1 MRSRG
6 GRGAKAIA
14 SAKTPGKS
22 HTQAGKK
29 SRGDSLSDAVPS
41 PATRQSKEGDAD
53 EDSDNED
60 ESVPGPPAGD
70 EDDDDDAE
78 TDGRDDAVVEAETT
92 GRHRLAVLQ
101 ASRNREN
108 NSSPPAKKPKTS
120 TGTSQIESSQ
130 SSKAATKPGNEVSPP
145 KMRATAVAPVSRAP
159 SNFNAVRT

>member
-53 EDSDNED
+53 EDSDNEN
-60 ESVPGPPAGD
+60 ESVPTAGD
-70 EDDDDDAE
+70 EDDDDDAG
-78 TDGRDDAVVEAETT
+78 TDGRDEAAEEAEIT
-92 GRHRLAVLQ
+92 GKNRLAILQ